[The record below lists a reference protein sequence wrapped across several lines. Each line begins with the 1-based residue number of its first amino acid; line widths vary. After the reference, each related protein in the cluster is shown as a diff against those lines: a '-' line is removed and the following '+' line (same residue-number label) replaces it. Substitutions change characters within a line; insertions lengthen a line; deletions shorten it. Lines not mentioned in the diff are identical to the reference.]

1 MTATFHSV
9 NFDCEVPLSFDTLF
23 YVESIEN
30 KQLNQLMQELS
41 ADVQNHSR
49 RLKTTPHPFPLH
61 LRYVS
66 QKEVRAGNLA
76 SQLHELG
83 FSEDEVPEYV
93 SLLQTGLSTE
103 TGGGLALRL
112 APRYDD
118 CGPIWDETT
127 LLTANLLQCDTP
139 DAIRHTVQEFA
150 NEAARKN
157 FLHLTG
163 MTYQQYL
170 NEKRST
176 NSHSSSLP
184 QGYLGFLRVKPDLN
198 KIDRELDQ
206 HARELIELASRKFP
220 DKDISILLK
229 RSNTLLENS
238 KKIQQLCKLE
248 ISYNGDISFR
258 DPDGTKRKCD
268 FGRGAVGRVLYIL
281 FLRQLERFC
290 KGTSQSPGIDR
301 NHLNRYQNEM
311 MAIYETISERT
322 TRYKTKDEMKKTIE
336 KLWRKPSNEI
346 SHINI
351 FFDDTFDREM
361 LGGKH
366 YSIENM
372 PESPDEELY
381 AIGLDKDDFD
391 LGAYSVDRLRIP

>member
-1 MTATFHSV
+1 MTATFHTI

-30 KQLNQLMQELS
+30 KQLNQLIQELS

-76 SQLHELG
+76 SQLQELG
-83 FSEDEVPEYV
+83 YPEDEVPEYV
-93 SLLQTGLSTE
+93 GLLQTGLSTE
-103 TGGGLALRL
+103 KGGCLSLKL

-118 CGPIWDETT
+118 CGPIWDDTT
-127 LLTANLLQCDTP
+127 LLTTDLLQCDTP
-139 DAIRHTVQEFA
+139 DAVWHTLQEFA

-163 MTYQQYL
+163 MKYQQYL
-170 NEKRST
+170 NEKRDSD
-176 NSHSSSLP
+176 SYSYSLP

-206 HARELIELASRKFP
+206 HARELIELASKSFP
-220 DKDISILLK
+220 GRDISILLK
-229 RSNTLLENS
+229 RSSTLMENS
-238 KKIQQLCKLE
+238 KKIRQLCKME
-248 ISYNGDISFR
+248 VSYNGDISFR
-258 DPDGTKRKCD
+258 DPDGIKRKCD
-268 FGRGAVGRVLYIL
+268 FGRGAVGRMLYIL

-311 MAIYETISERT
+311 MAIYEIISERT
-322 TRYKTKDEMKKTIE
+322 MRYKTKDEMKKTIE

-391 LGAYSVDRLRIP
+391 LGFYSVDTLRIP

>member
-1 MTATFHSV
+1 
-9 NFDCEVPLSFDTLF
+9 
-23 YVESIEN
+23 
-30 KQLNQLMQELS
+30 MQELS
-41 ADVQNHSR
+41 ADVQNQSR

-61 LRYVS
+61 LRYVF

-76 SQLHELG
+76 SQLQELG
-83 FSEDEVPEYV
+83 YPEDEVPEYV

-103 TGGGLALRL
+103 KGGCLSLKL

-118 CGPIWDETT
+118 CGPIWDDTT
-127 LLTANLLQCDTP
+127 LLSTDQLQCDTP
-139 DAIRHTVQEFA
+139 DAVWHTLQEFA

-163 MTYQQYL
+163 MKYQQYL
-170 NEKRST
+170 NEKRDSD
-176 NSHSSSLP
+176 SYSYSLP

-206 HARELIELASRKFP
+206 HARELIELASQKFP
-220 DKDISILLK
+220 DRDISILLK
-229 RSNTLLENS
+229 RSSTLMENS
-238 KKIQQLCKLE
+238 KKIRQLCKME
-248 ISYNGDISFR
+248 VSYNGDISFR
-258 DPDGTKRKCD
+258 DPDGIKRKCD
-268 FGRGAVGRVLYIL
+268 FGRGAVGRMLYIL

-311 MAIYETISERT
+311 MAIYEIISERT
-322 TRYKTKDEMKKTIE
+322 MRYKTKDEMKKTIE

-391 LGAYSVDRLRIP
+391 LGFYSVDTLRIP

>member
-1 MTATFHSV
+1 MTTTFHTT

-30 KQLNQLMQELS
+30 KQLNQLIQELS
-41 ADVQNHSR
+41 ADVPNQSR

-76 SQLHELG
+76 SQLQELG
-83 FSEDEVPEYV
+83 YPEDEVPEYV

-103 TGGGLALRL
+103 KGGYLSLKL

-118 CGPIWDETT
+118 CGPIWDDTT
-127 LLTANLLQCDTP
+127 LLTTDLLQCDTP
-139 DAIRHTVQEFA
+139 DAVWHTLQEFA

-163 MTYQQYL
+163 MKYQQYL
-170 NEKRST
+170 NEKRDSD
-176 NSHSSSLP
+176 SYSYSLP

-206 HARELIELASRKFP
+206 HARELIELASKSFP
-220 DKDISILLK
+220 GRDISILLK
-229 RSNTLLENS
+229 RSSTLMENS
-238 KKIQQLCKLE
+238 KKIRQLCKME
-248 ISYNGDISFR
+248 VPYNGDISFR
-258 DPDGTKRKCD
+258 DPDGIKRKCD
-268 FGRGAVGRVLYIL
+268 FGRGAVGRMLYIL

-311 MAIYETISERT
+311 MAIYEIISERT
-322 TRYKTKDEMKKTIE
+322 MRYKTKDEMKKTIE

-391 LGAYSVDRLRIP
+391 LGFYSVDTLRIP